1 MNRSDT
7 SPQNRSAANDA
18 HAAGADAGGHRETEI
33 KLQIDPR
40 HLPRL
45 RRAGW
50 LKSLAAGRPNTQQ
63 LRATYFDTIDFKLRQ
78 AGLTLRVRKEGRR
91 FVQNIK
97 ARDETKGTFTRQ
109 EWETVVPKGEPS
121 PDAMAKLADAKI
133 VPRLKPEDLVPV
145 FQSSVRRVRRE
156 LTPKAGNRVAFD
168 VDVGEIKAGGSSE
181 PICEV
186 EIELLSGEPKH
197 VFDLALKLV
206 DEVPARLSTD
216 AKSDRGYAL
225 LVGRHPEWR
234 KATPLVLDPEAPADE
249 ALARMIVNGIDHLHA
264 NEACTLARAHIE
276 GIHQMRVALRR
287 LRSAF
292 TIFKHALPSEQHAE
306 LTPELKWLIGE
317 LGSARDWDVFIAD
330 VLDPMSRWQADD
342 LGLGLLREEAAKRQD
357 EAYARAH
364 EAIRSTRYTRL
375 LLRLVAWSEGRA
387 WRAHPVSDA
396 SVDLYG
402 PTLAFANR
410 LIDGRHRRLLKA
422 GRHFKQ
428 LTDEERHRLRI
439 QVKKLRYAVEFFQS
453 VYPRKK
459 VAEYRD
465 ALIDLQDSLG
475 GLNDLAV
482 ARELLAR
489 ITGTAEGD
497 DVERL
502 HAASGMV
509 IGWHAHVAQDHLK
522 GVSKTW
528 RRFTALKPFW
538 I

>member
-7 SPQNRSAANDA
+7 SPQNRRTADD
-18 HAAGADAGGHRETEI
+18 AGAHRETEI
-33 KLQIDPR
+33 KLQIEPR
-40 HLPRL
+40 YLPRL
-45 RRAGW
+45 RRANW
-50 LKSLAAGRPNTQQ
+50 LKGLAAGRPNTQQ
-63 LRATYFDTIDFKLRQ
+63 LRATYFDTVDLKLRQ
-78 AGLTLRVRKEGRR
+78 AGLILRVRKEGRR
-91 FVQNIK
+91 FVQSVK
-97 ARDETKGTFTRQ
+97 ARDAIKGAFTRQ
-109 EWETVVPKGEPS
+109 EWETVVPKAEPS
-121 PDAMAKLADAKI
+121 PEAVARLADAKI
-133 VPRLKPEDLVPV
+133 VPHLKPEDLVPV
-145 FQSSVRRVRRE
+145 FQSSVRRIRRE

-168 VDVGEIKAGGSSE
+168 VDVGEIKAGESSE

-186 EIELLSGEPKH
+186 ELELLSGEPRH

-225 LVGRHPEWR
+225 LAGHHPEWR
-234 KATPLVLDPEAPADE
+234 KATPLVLDPAAPADE
-249 ALARMIVNGIDHLHA
+249 ALARMIINGVDHLNA
-264 NEACTLARAHIE
+264 NEACTLARVHIE

-292 TIFKHALPSEQHAE
+292 AIFKHALPSELAAE
-306 LTPELKWLIGE
+306 LTLELKWLIGE
-317 LGSARDWDVFIAD
+317 LGPARDWDVFIAD

-342 LGLGLLREEAAKRQD
+342 PGLGLLREEAVKRQD

-375 LLRLVAWSEGRA
+375 LLRLAAWAEGRA

-396 SVDLYG
+396 TVDLYG
-402 PTLAFANR
+402 PTLVFANR
-410 LIDGRHRRLLKA
+410 LIDRRHRRLLKA

-439 QVKKLRYAVEFFQS
+439 RVKKLRYAVEFFQS
-453 VYPRKK
+453 VYPRKR
-459 VAEYRD
+459 AAGYRD
-465 ALIDLQDSLG
+465 TLVELQDGLG

-482 ARELLAR
+482 ARELLGR
-489 ITGTAEGD
+489 ITAAAEGD
-497 DVERL
+497 EVKPL

-522 GVSKTW
+522 GINKTW
-528 RRFTALKPFW
+528 KRFTALKPFW
-538 I
+538 V